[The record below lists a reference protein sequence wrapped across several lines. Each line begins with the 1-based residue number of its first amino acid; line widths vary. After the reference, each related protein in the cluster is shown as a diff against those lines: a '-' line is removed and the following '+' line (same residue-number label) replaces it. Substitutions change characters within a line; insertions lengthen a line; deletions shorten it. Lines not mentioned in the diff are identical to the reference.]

1 MTLDKIHPLKMETI
15 ESGGDSDDDYPTSA
29 DSNHD
34 FIDVRG
40 VVIQDN
46 TSNDD
51 AVVLGR
57 ESGNMMFQDE
67 HVPPVSLS
75 ALTAGGFD
83 FNNIVWDVAGG
94 VVYANDE
101 NAVTRV

>member
-1 MTLDKIHPLKMETI
+1 MSLDKIHPLKMESI
-15 ESGGDSDDDYPTSA
+15 ASGGDSEDDYPTSA

-34 FIDVRG
+34 YMDVRG

-51 AVVLGR
+51 TVVLGR
-57 ESGNMMFQDE
+57 DAGHMMFQDE
-67 HVPPVSLS
+67 HVAPVTLS
-75 ALTAGGFD
+75 ALTSGGFD
-83 FNNIVWDVAGG
+83 FNNILLDVAGG